1 MDLVSLKKSILLP
14 GNVDFT
20 AKKNNLISNHKEVNA
35 EVVLDAVKSQA
46 FIKEERFC
54 GNDNEAIA
62 YIDEEEQSLAY
73 GDAFIES
80 SQQLTIQESID
91 IPQPIEQKP
100 VIEKQ
105 NKVEANPNVMVELS
119 DCVEKAKKILFEVEN
134 DIVYLYE
141 GYFANRGFA
150 YTAKEVVV
158 NLEEYLQSLFLV
170 VLMTDRDIQ
179 EEEMRFIWSVLSH
192 ADIFTGMDSIE
203 GCFAK
208 AKQTIIGNPYAI
220 MISVA
225 VDKFYDKQETK
236 GVINRL
242 YSLYEILCLL
252 AGVDKVKKG
261 KLFENIISFA
271 QAQGVKIL

>member
-1 MDLVSLKKSILLP
+1 MNGI
-14 GNVDFT
+14 DF
-20 AKKNNLISNHKEVNA
+20 L
-35 EVVLDAVKSQA
+35 
-46 FIKEERFC
+46 
-54 GNDNEAIA
+54 
-62 YIDEEEQSLAY
+62 
-73 GDAFIES
+73 
-80 SQQLTIQESID
+80 
-91 IPQPIEQKP
+91 
-100 VIEKQ
+100 
-105 NKVEANPNVMVELS
+105 
-119 DCVEKAKKILFEVEN
+119 EKAKKILFEVEN

-170 VLMTDRDIQ
+170 VLMTDRDIK
-179 EEEMRFIWSVLSH
+179 EEEMRFIWSVFSH

-203 GCFAK
+203 DCLAK
-208 AKQTIIGNPYAI
+208 AKQAITGNSYAI